1 MNRNTIISLSMLYA
15 LWQTERKDLLDL
27 IRPFVMY
34 AVGSVTAVGA
44 EINETEVC
52 KGMEREFGYKTFQP
66 AVIHR
71 ILSRETSTTIEV
83 NQRKIEKR
91 SGRFYLKT
99 SLSALN
105 EDFVNKRPLKNQ
117 SFRGVSMFFPD

>member
-1 MNRNTIISLSMLYA
+1 MRKKDDCAIIRKNNKVRIDTMNRNTIISLSMLYA

-52 KGMEREFGYKTFQP
+52 KAMEREFGYKTFQP

-71 ILSRETSTTIEV
+71 ILSKRERYV
-83 NQRKIEKR
+83 FQKGRK
-91 SGRFYLKT
+91 
-99 SLSALN
+99 
-105 EDFVNKRPLKNQ
+105 
-117 SFRGVSMFFPD
+117 

>member
-34 AVGSVTAVGA
+34 AVGNVTAVGSQV
-44 EINETEVC
+44 NETEVC
-52 KGMEREFGYKTFQP
+52 KAMEQEFGYKTFQP

-71 ILSRETSTTIEV
+71 ILSREAAMIVQRTS
-83 NQRKIEKR
+83 
-91 SGRFYLKT
+91 S
-99 SLSALN
+99 
-105 EDFVNKRPLKNQ
+105 
-117 SFRGVSMFFPD
+117 